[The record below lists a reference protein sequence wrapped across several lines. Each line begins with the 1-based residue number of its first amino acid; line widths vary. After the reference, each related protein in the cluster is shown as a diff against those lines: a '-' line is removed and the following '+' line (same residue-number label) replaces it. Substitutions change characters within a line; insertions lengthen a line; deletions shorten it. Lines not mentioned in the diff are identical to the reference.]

1 MCKFVSALLQLRLL
15 TKKPNEQPHAHMQI
29 PHTWLPFL
37 SLNTVETCDA
47 SSSPAVP
54 VWHTHPLALAQL
66 AQVAQLGM
74 LGAAI
79 GRGILGPL
87 AWELV
92 ELAELLELV
101 ELLVAA
107 ARWQVGGEE
116 KLVEQ
121 AV

>member
-1 MCKFVSALLQLRLL
+1 
-15 TKKPNEQPHAHMQI
+15 MQI

-54 VWHTHPLALAQL
+54 VWHTHPLALAQ
-66 AQVAQLGM
+66 VAQLGM

-87 AWELV
+87 AWELM
-92 ELAELLELV
+92 ELAELLELAQ
-101 ELLVAA
+101 LLVAA

-116 KLVEQ
+116 RLVEQ